1 MKYIVYGMWTVHG
14 VDFRT
19 YTIHDDEEY
28 EVKDD
33 RVVDLTS
40 LEVSSP
46 TGTTPH
52 IIIRKIIDGRSDKPN
67 QVDLLT
73 GDFVAEFDDVKAAR
87 VHAFRMQ
94 NIHRLMTS

>member
-1 MKYIVYGMWTVHG
+1 MKYIVYGMRIVRGFG
-14 VDFRT
+14 VYTDYDYQT
-19 YTIHDDEEY
+19 YTVHDDEEY

-33 RVVDLTS
+33 RVVD
-40 LEVSSP
+40 P
-46 TGTTPH
+46 TGTTPR
-52 IIIRKIIDGRSDKPN
+52 IIIRKIMDGRSDELN